1 MKGVKLDYPV
11 HTLDKRLL
19 FPPGKELTSEA
30 LDELIVANK
39 GSSYPVSSLLEY
51 GTVYQDMLRSLKK
64 PPYNAIFERMNR
76 TVTIALMKK
85 ILFIQPVLKFLDYFK
100 EKDFYT
106 YRHSLV
112 VFALS
117 TILARDLLEEPEDW
131 IIEVMAGAIHDFGKT
146 CVPLQILKKNEPLT
160 SDERFFLEHHALAG
174 YVLLSYFLHDHQSF
188 GARVAKEHHERR
200 DGSGYPLGITLE
212 DRMVE
217 IIAVCDVYDALL
229 SPRPYRPT
237 PYDNRTAL
245 EEITEMAQKG
255 KFRWDVVQTL
265 VSLNRK
271 DRPPFREVKISSEKR
286 GKPPADNLY
295 GVIIKKDMLKE
306 IKCPNCLGSCK
317 EKRIER
323 EGVEYVRYECLSCG
337 KEFDEDD
344 LRNIEFDKE

>member
-1 MKGVKLDYPV
+1 MDTIKLDYPV
-11 HTLDKRLL
+11 HTLDSRLSL
-19 FPPGKELTSEA
+19 PAGTELTPEA
-30 LDELIVANK
+30 LDELIASNK
-39 GSSYPVSSLLEY
+39 GTSYQALSFLEY
-51 GTVYQDMLRSLKK
+51 GTIHKDLLNLLQK
-64 PPYNAIFERMNR
+64 PPFSIMLNGTFPLD
-76 TVTIALMKK
+76 LMKNIRI
-85 ILFIQPVLKFLDYFK
+85 ILPVLECLNYFK
-100 EKDFYT
+100 ENDSYT
-106 YRHSLV
+106 YQHSLA
-112 VFALS
+112 VFAMS
-117 TILARDLLEEPEDW
+117 INVARHMLEKPEGW
-131 IIEVMAGAIHDFGKT
+131 IRALMAGAIHDIGKT
-146 CVPLQILKKNEPLT
+146 CVPLKILKKADPLIRA
-160 SDERFFLEHHALAG
+160 DRRFLEHHALAG
-174 YVLLSYFLHDHQSF
+174 YVLLSYFLKDYQSF
-188 GARVAKEHHERR
+188 AVKVAKEHHERR

-344 LRNIEFDKE
+344 LKNIEFDKE